1 MLVKDIVIK
10 ESKAQISCLLNE
22 LWHSRLPKIHWSN
35 VVRNTHYV
43 CYVFHYE
50 QAIIGVG
57 IWSSPVAQNRMKN
70 GKQIL
75 ELRRLA
81 LTEFCPKNTASF
93 VISQMIK
100 QIKIKFPEIIK
111 LVSYQDNEV
120 HLGTIYKAS
129 NWKEAGQTSL
139 FEWNT
144 TQRTRN
150 KLQSNSSKTRWE
162 YSLVRE
168 PDSDVS

>member
-1 MLVKDIVIK
+1 MINVKNIIIK

-22 LWHSRLPKIHWSN
+22 LWHSRLPQIHWSN

-43 CYVFHYE
+43 CYVFYYE
-50 QAIIGVG
+50 EAIIGVG
-57 IWSSPVAQNRMKN
+57 IWSSPVAQNRMKD
-70 GKQIL
+70 GKKTL

-81 LTEFCPKNTASF
+81 LCKISPKNTASF

-100 QIKIKFPEIIK
+100 KIKVKFPEIIK

-129 NWKEAGQTSL
+129 NWKEYGQTSL
-139 FEWNT
+139 FDWNVNG
-144 TQRTRN
+144 RKRN
-150 KLQSNSSKTRWE
+150 KLQSESNKTRWE
-162 YSLVRE
+162 YYL
-168 PDSDVS
+168 